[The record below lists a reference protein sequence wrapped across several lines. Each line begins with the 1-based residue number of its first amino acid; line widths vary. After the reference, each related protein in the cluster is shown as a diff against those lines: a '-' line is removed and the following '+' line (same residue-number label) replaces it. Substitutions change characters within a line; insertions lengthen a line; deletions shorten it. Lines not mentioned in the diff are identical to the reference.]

1 LAEVCNGLDDN
12 CDGVADEGVESPCG
26 GCGDECVFDI
36 PAQEVDAIRTHE
48 GPERRDVV
56 SEEEEH
62 ENPFIWI
69 ANSGENTVSRLNT
82 KTGCEEAR
90 YKVCSDP
97 SRTAV
102 GLDGA
107 GFVGCRSDGYVYK
120 IAVSEGY
127 CIDKNNNGTIE
138 TVKDLN
144 EDCKITPDEMVADD
158 ECIVWKVTPV
168 QGQNGCARAAGVDA
182 EGNLWVGMW
191 NTKQLYKLD
200 GETGATI
207 LSHPITMRPYGLAI
221 DQKGIIWIA
230 SRDPNGAVGMIH
242 PEAGQ
247 LNQFSA
253 PTGECYG
260 LAIDPFQGVWVATG
274 WNGGG
279 LARLDSV
286 TYNWQHFSN
295 PGFGATRGVAV
306 KLDNDGTG
314 QVTGARVYSA
324 HSETGK
330 VTVIDAV
337 TGQMLPAISV
347 GGGQG
352 PVGVAIDSDGHLWT
366 VNQSS
371 NSATRINTDTNQI
384 MGNYPVGSNPYT
396 YSDMTGYAL
405 KTITTVSGDYKHV
418 VKGWESGTTYWE
430 SMEVQ
435 ADLPNDL
442 TTLEVS
448 FRTGNTPTEV
458 KDSDWTGPF
467 GPFPPA
473 NFPLAIDQTGLYF
486 EVKITLSSKSLT
498 AFPLL
503 KSFSLKAHKQ

>member
-1 LAEVCNGLDDN
+1 
-12 CDGVADEGVESPCG
+12 
-26 GCGDECVFDI
+26 
-36 PAQEVDAIRTHE
+36 
-48 GPERRDVV
+48 
-56 SEEEEH
+56 
-62 ENPFIWI
+62 
-69 ANSGENTVSRLNT
+69 
-82 KTGCEEAR
+82 
-90 YKVCSDP
+90 
-97 SRTAV
+97 
-102 GLDGA
+102 
-107 GFVGCRSDGYVYK
+107 
-120 IAVSEGY
+120 
-127 CIDKNNNGTIE
+127 
-138 TVKDLN
+138 
-144 EDCKITPDEMVADD
+144 M
-158 ECIVWKVTPV
+158 
-168 QGQNGCARAAGVDA
+168 
-182 EGNLWVGMW
+182 
-191 NTKQLYKLD
+191 
-200 GETGATI
+200 
-207 LSHPITMRPYGLAI
+207 
-221 DQKGIIWIA
+221 
-230 SRDPNGAVGMIH
+230 
-242 PEAGQ
+242 
-247 LNQFSA
+247 
-253 PTGECYG
+253 
-260 LAIDPFQGVWVATG
+260 AIDPFQGVWVATG